1 MWCILISYPE
11 IFLIQYIIDPT
22 MNVVVQDLTED
33 IFLKG
38 GFRRIYVANHRW
50 LDIGL
55 S

>member
-38 GFRRIYVANHRW
+38 GSEGFMLPITDGW
-50 LDIGL
+50 T
-55 S
+55 